1 MNSLV
6 GKSLQGGKY
15 TLVEELGKGGFGV
28 TFKATH
34 HFLEQTVVIKTLNES
49 LNLHPDFARFQRL
62 FQDEARRLALCSHPN
77 IVRVIDFFVEDGW
90 PYMAMDYVPGPTLQA
105 VVFQGKPLSEATAIG
120 YIRQIGEALKIVH
133 KNGLLHRDI
142 KPENILL
149 RTPINANT
157 PPIATASN
165 AGRGLRIKG
174 SNADNGL
181 NVNSETKT
189 AAEVVLIDFGIA
201 REFSANLIQTHTNMV
216 SDGYAPL
223 EQYLIKEKR
232 TPASDVYGLAATL
245 YTLLTAKV
253 PTAAVIRDRQPMPT
267 PRELQPQ
274 ISAALNEAVMRGMAI
289 EARYRPASVDEWL
302 SLLPDLQLE
311 NSNVTTKSLTPL
323 PIQVQEKSPPAVAPK
338 PAAPPPPAVDPAT
351 VTVASKTP
359 VVPKP
364 ALTPP
369 PATTVAS
376 KPPVAPKP
384 AAGLPPATPPKP
396 ASGLPPATPV
406 AATVAPTSAA
416 NPPAPPVT
424 PPGGLV
430 RPKTPVAATEPPTP
444 LTTPPTKPPT
454 TPPTELATAK
464 VPLFERWSFRAALIG
479 VGLVSISGLFAVAT
493 IWNQS
498 KQPEATPSPT
508 VEPPSPSTSPIP
520 LPSGDNK
527 KKDKQEAPKP
537 NSETP
542 VKEDSSSPPPAR
554 VEEPAPQ
561 SYPRR
566 YEQPAVRSAPE
577 PAPAA
582 PAPRRQ
588 RERER
593 PYVAPAPAPVAPARS
608 TAPAPAPVIKHRSV
622 VPVAPMPPE
631 PKLDTPRQKAPAN
644 QEVPPALDSP
654 IKTIEPTRE
663 LPPPEQANPKKSS
676 EPPPEQALPK
686 KSSQPPPEEVI
697 PKKDYSVP
705 VEGGNQSP

>member
-105 VVFQGKPLSEATAIG
+105 VVFQGKPLSEAIAIS
-120 YIRQIGEALKIVH
+120 YIRQIGDALRVVH

-181 NVNSETKT
+181 NVNGETQST
-189 AAEVVLIDFGIA
+189 GEVVLIDFGIA
-201 REFSANLIQTHTNMV
+201 REFSSDLIQTHTNMV

-253 PTAAVIRDRQPMPT
+253 PTAAVIRDRQPMQT

-289 EARYRPASVDEWL
+289 EARHRPASVDEWL
-302 SLLPDLQLE
+302 SLLPDLELE
-311 NSNVTTKSLTPL
+311 NSNVTTKSVTPL
-323 PIQVQEKSPPAVAPK
+323 QVPVQEMSPPVVPPATPATPATPAPAAPPVTPASAATTVAPKPAVAPK
-338 PAAPPPPAVDPAT
+338 SP
-351 VTVASKTP
+351 VT
-359 VVPKP
+359 PKP
-364 ALTPP
+364 ATP
-369 PATTVAS
+369 AAATVAS
-376 KPPVAPKP
+376 KPPK
-384 AAGLPPATPPKP
+384 PPATPAAPP
-396 ASGLPPATPV
+396 AATPVTPPATPV
-406 AATVAPTSAA
+406 T
-416 NPPAPPVT
+416 PPVT
-424 PPGGLV
+424 P
-430 RPKTPVAATEPPTP
+430 AATE
-444 LTTPPTKPPT
+444 LTTPT
-454 TPPTELATAK
+454 TAPAAAAN
-464 VPLFERWSFRAALIG
+464 VPLLKRWSVRAALIG

-508 VEPPSPSTSPIP
+508 VEASPPSTSPIP

-527 KKDKQEAPKP
+527 NKDKQDAPKP
-537 NSETP
+537 SPEP
-542 VKEDSSSPPPAR
+542 VKEDSSSQAPAR

-561 SYPRR
+561 SYPRND
-566 YEQPAVRSAPE
+566 EQQPARRRSASAEE

-622 VPVAPMPPE
+622 VPAAPAAGE
-631 PKLDTPRQKAPAN
+631 PKLDAPRQKAPAN
-644 QEVPPALDSP
+644 QEVPPASDSP

>member
-149 RTPINANT
+149 RTPINVNT

-201 REFSANLIQTHTNMV
+201 REFSSDLIQTHTNMV

-289 EARYRPASVDEWL
+289 EARHRPASVDEWL

-311 NSNVTTKSLTPL
+311 NSNVTTKSVTPL
-323 PIQVQEKSPPAVAPK
+323 PIQVQEKSPPA
-338 PAAPPPPAVDPAT
+338 APPP
-351 VTVASKTP
+351 TP
-359 VVPKP
+359 VTPVTP
-364 ALTPP
+364 ASA
-369 PATTVAS
+369 ATTVAS
-376 KPPVAPKP
+376 KPAVTPKPAVAPKP
-384 AAGLPPATPPKP
+384 ATPAAATVASKPPAPPP
-396 ASGLPPATPV
+396 ASPPATPV
-406 AATVAPTSAA
+406 TPAAT
-416 NPPAPPVT
+416 PAPPPAT
-424 PPGGLV
+424 P
-430 RPKTPVAATEPPTP
+430 AATE
-444 LTTPPTKPPT
+444 LTTPTTAPP
-454 TPPTELATAK
+454 AVN
-464 VPLFERWSFRAALIG
+464 VPLLERWSVRAALIG

-508 VEPPSPSTSPIP
+508 VEPSPPSTSPIP

-527 KKDKQEAPKP
+527 NKDKQDAPKP

-542 VKEDSSSPPPAR
+542 VKEDTSPQAPAR

-561 SYPRR
+561 SYPRN
-566 YEQPAVRSAPE
+566 YEQQPARRRSAPAEE

-608 TAPAPAPVIKHRSV
+608 TAPAPAPAPVIKHRSV
-622 VPVAPMPPE
+622 VPAAPAAPE
-631 PKLDTPRQKAPAN
+631 PKLDAPRQKAPAN
-644 QEVPPALDSP
+644 QEVPPASDSP